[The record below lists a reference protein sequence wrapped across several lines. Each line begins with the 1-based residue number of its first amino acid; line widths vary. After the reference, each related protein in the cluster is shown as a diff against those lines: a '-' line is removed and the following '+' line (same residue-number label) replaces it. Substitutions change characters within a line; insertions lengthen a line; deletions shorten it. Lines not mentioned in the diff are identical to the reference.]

1 MRRMRSAKRWP
12 SNASV
17 VKKHSDDWYIVFEK
31 RTGKLYELQRV
42 GAERN
47 DAAAD
52 EWFWTEL
59 ESRKGPTI
67 I

>member
-1 MRRMRSAKRWP
+1 MRRMRSANRWP
-12 SNASV
+12 SNTAV
-17 VKKHSDDWYIVFEK
+17 VKKHSDNRYIVFEK

-47 DAAAD
+47 DAATD